1 MTTPAAPDGTPA
13 VPVVA
18 DPVYVDTT
26 TTGIDPTTAPLS
38 SGADLTTS
46 TKSFGSPAPHSQ
58 AWIVSALAIVGTVV
72 LIALGKAVPD
82 ILYTIDGAT
91 ITGAAALSFSK
102 N

>member
-1 MTTPAAPDGTPA
+1 MTTPAVPDDTPVAP
-13 VPVVA
+13 VA
-18 DPVYVDTT
+18 SDPVYVDTT

-38 SGADLTTS
+38 SGADVTTS
-46 TKSFGSPAPHSQ
+46 TTSFGAPAPHSQ

-72 LIALGKAVPD
+72 LIALGRVVPD